1 MINGSMLLFCVAFV
15 AFVVWILFPYF
26 SPEAIGKSGSQIAI
40 TALAAGIFLAGINWL
55 IIHNLVKPIIVL
67 NENARLLSRGD
78 TQLVSIE
85 RDDEIGELAENFRL
99 IANYMNETAASAERI
114 LAGDLSVRIQPKS
127 DNDILGSAFGRMTT
141 KLNDLII
148 RIHENAAGV
157 GTSSAQFSE
166 SAVHNEQTT
175 DKMLESFRLIAA
187 EIAQQA
193 ETTHSTTN
201 IIEMMIRAID
211 EVARGAQDQSNSI
224 EKATVMTHEIIKTIR
239 QVAESSQ
246 AGASAATEA
255 SQSADQSRSA
265 VEANLQRMQTIKEKV
280 DLAVTHVAKMGDRS
294 QKIGEIVET
303 IEDFAEQTNLL
314 ALNAAIEAARAGE
327 HGRGFAVV
335 ADEVRKLAEKS
346 ATATLEINN
355 LITDVQSTVSDAA
368 EAMRLSSQEV
378 DAGVKLS
385 NQAGQAL
392 NEIMATM
399 QHIVINVK
407 DIAAASLAMEKSSNE
422 LVGSMD
428 SVSAVVEEN
437 TATTEELAASSH
449 QVRDQMTLVVSI
461 SRESSQTVNNIL
473 AATEELR
480 HQISEVAV
488 SALGL
493 NELSDGLNKS
503 ISEFNFEQKNGPGTV
518 NSRKI
523 TKEQQGLTGTGFIYR
538 RNFVKENY
546 GDEEWRQILDA
557 LTPDTRALLN
567 GTILPASLYPQK
579 SYAEFI
585 STLKK
590 VLGGSDPNKF
600 ARKVARYVAGEEAK
614 GAYRSALTAASADEL
629 VHKFPM
635 IFKLQFSHG
644 ELKST
649 QKGPRHFIFEMT
661 HPVEAELCQ
670 NSWTGFMQ
678 GLIEL
683 QGEKNCYVEHISC
696 VHKGDPVCA
705 YEVKW

>member
-1 MINGSMLLFCVAFV
+1 MINGIMLLFCGSFV
-15 AFVVWILFPYF
+15 AFVIWILLPYI
-26 SPEAIGKSGSQIAI
+26 SPELIGKSGLQIAI
-40 TALAAGIFLAGINWL
+40 TALVAAILLAGINWL

-67 NENARLLSRGD
+67 NKNARLLAKGD
-78 TQLVSIE
+78 TELILIE
-85 RDDEIGELAENFRL
+85 RDDVIGELAENFRL

-114 LAGDLSVRIQPKS
+114 LAGDLSSRIQPKS
-127 DNDILGSAFGRMTT
+127 DKDALGSALLRMTT
-141 KLNDLII
+141 KLNELMMQ
-148 RIHENAAGV
+148 IHENAAGV

-175 DKMLESFRLIAA
+175 DKMLTSFRLIAA

-193 ETTHSTTN
+193 ETTHSTTST
-201 IIEMMIRAID
+201 IETMIRAID
-211 EVARGAQDQSNSI
+211 EVARGAQDQSDSI
-224 EKATVMTHEIIKTIR
+224 ERATLMTHEIIKTIR
-239 QVAESSQ
+239 LVAESSQ
-246 AGASAATEA
+246 SGASAATEA
-255 SQSADQSRSA
+255 SQSAEQSRSA
-265 VEANLQRMQTIKEKV
+265 VEANLQRMQTIKAKV
-280 DLAVTHVAKMGDRS
+280 DLAVSHVAKMGDRS
-294 QKIGEIVET
+294 QKIGEIVGT
-303 IEDFAEQTNLL
+303 IEDFAAQTNLL

-327 HGRGFAVV
+327 QGRGFAVV

-346 ATATLEINN
+346 AAATLEIKN
-355 LITDVQSTVSDAA
+355 LITDVQNTVTDAV

-392 NEIMATM
+392 NEIMSTV
-399 QHIVINVK
+399 QHIVIKVK
-407 DIAAASLAMEKSSNE
+407 DIAAASRVMEKSSDE
-422 LVGSMD
+422 LVDSMD
-428 SVSAVVEEN
+428 SVSAIVEEN
-437 TATTEELAASSH
+437 TATTGELATSSSK
-449 QVRDQMTLVVSI
+449 VLDQMNLVVRI

-493 NELSDGLNKS
+493 NELSEGLNKS
-503 ISEFNFEQKNGPGTV
+503 ISEFNFEQKNAVGGL
-518 NSRKI
+518 NSKKM

-546 GDEEWRQILDA
+546 GDEEWRKILDA
-557 LTPDTRALLN
+557 LTPDTRALIS

-579 SYAEFI
+579 AYAEFI

-600 ARKVARYVAGEEAK
+600 ARRVARYVAGEEAK
-614 GAYRSALTAASADEL
+614 GAYRSALTAANTDEL
-629 VHKFPM
+629 IHKFPM

-661 HPVEAELCQ
+661 HPVEPELCQ